1 MTCMRDPQQNAYAW
15 LAALVLCTIAASPVA
30 GQDGAEQDQADAA
43 PAPQQTAE
51 ESDQKAPK
59 ASTPA
64 ALVRVRLPLTGSAD
78 SSVQRT
84 LTRSRDRLLEA
95 ARATGDAR
103 RPVLVIELVPG
114 SSVSEGGRFERSLAV
129 ARFLGGREM
138 AGVKTVAFLPRTV
151 EGHGVLLAMACE
163 EIVMAPA
170 AEIGNAPADDPQGE
184 PVSETVVA
192 AYREIANS
200 TRTVPEA
207 LALGMVD
214 PGREVLEV
222 ETEQGLQFVFRR
234 DLEEFTKTRE
244 LIRQSTVI
252 PRGSTGPIN
261 GKDGRRFGFVKY
273 LARDTGGLARSV
285 GVAEDSLTESGAI
298 GDAWRPVVV
307 DLTGPITPR
316 VARRVET
323 LVGMELDADQAD
335 RANWVALRIDSLG
348 GDLVACVDLARWLAN
363 LDHNSVRTVAYVPVE
378 ARGGAA
384 LVALACDEIVL
395 QEGSALGVGP
405 SLETPDEA
413 MLANAEAV
421 LTEVALNAR
430 RTWSLMAAMINPA
443 IDLSVYRQAQTGETR
458 IMSRDEAASLPDAA
472 AWAAVGPALADDGPL
487 VFTPDAADRL
497 GLADHVVASFDE
509 LQERYLLGEPP
520 KQLKPN
526 LALEFVEA
534 LAAPELGAVLIMV
547 GIMGVYFELRMPGVG
562 VGGFVASVAFLLFF
576 WSNFLNGTAGWLE
589 VLLFVAGI
597 GFLLLEIFVLPGFG
611 IFGLGGAA
619 MIVASLVLASLTFV
633 VPASDGELQQLVRSI
648 GSVAL
653 ATIAFVVIG
662 FASRRLIFSSPM
674 YKEMVLDAATPEEK
688 EIQER
693 RETLADYSHLL
704 GQTGSA
710 ATDLR
715 PAGKADIDG
724 ELLDVIAEADI
735 IDKGTPIVVVDTQA
749 TRVVV
754 RRA

>member
-1 MTCMRDPQQNAYAW
+1 MTPTRDPQLHPYAW
-15 LAALVLCTIAASPVA
+15 LAALALCTLAASPA
-30 GQDGAEQDQADAA
+30 AAQDEADAP
-43 PAPQQTAE
+43 PASGAAEAEKETAE
-51 ESDQKAPK
+51 KAEPK

-64 ALVRVRLPLTGSAD
+64 ALVRVRLPLTGNAD

-84 LTRSRDRLLEA
+84 LIRSRDRLLEA
-95 ARATGDAR
+95 ARATGDGR

-114 SSVSEGGRFERSLAV
+114 SSVSEGGRFERSSAV

-138 AGVKTVAFLPRTV
+138 AGVKTVAFLPQTV
-151 EGHGVLLAMACE
+151 KGHGVLLAMACE

-170 AEIGNAPADDPQGE
+170 AEIGNATADDPDGE
-184 PVSETVVA
+184 AVSETVIA

-200 TRTVPEA
+200 TRTLPEA

-214 PGREVLEV
+214 PDLEVLEV
-222 ETEQGLQFVFRR
+222 ETEEGLQFVLRR
-234 DLEEFTKTRE
+234 DLDEFTKTRQ

-273 LARDTGGLARSV
+273 IARDTGGLARAV
-285 GVAEDSLTESGAI
+285 GVAEDSLAESGAI
-298 GDAWRPVVV
+298 GDEWRPVIV

-323 LVGMELDADQAD
+323 LVGMEIESD
-335 RANWVALRIDSLG
+335 RANWVGLRIDSLG
-348 GDLVACVDLARWLAN
+348 GDLSACLDLARWLAN

-384 LVALACDEIVL
+384 LVALACDEIAL
-395 QEGSALGVGP
+395 QEDSALGVGP

-413 MLANAEAV
+413 MLANAEA
-421 LTEVALNAR
+421 ALIDIAPNAR
-430 RTWSLMAAMINPA
+430 RTWSLMAAMVNPDV
-443 IDLSVYRQAQTGETR
+443 DLSVYRQAQTGETR
-458 IMSRDEAASLPDAA
+458 IMSAEEAGTLPDAA
-472 AWAAVGPALADDGPL
+472 AWAAVGPAAPDDGPL
-487 VFTPDAADRL
+487 VFSPDAADRL

-509 LQERYLLGEPP
+509 LQERYLLSEPP
-520 KQLKPN
+520 RQLTPN
-526 LALEFVEA
+526 LALEFIEA

-547 GIMGVYFELRMPGVG
+547 GIMGVYFELRMPGIG

-589 VLLFVAGI
+589 VLLFAAGI

-633 VPASDGELQQLVRSI
+633 VPASDGELQQLVRSV

-662 FASRRLIFSSPM
+662 FASRRVIFSSPM

-688 EIQER
+688 ELLER
-693 RETLADYSHLL
+693 REAMADYSRLL
-704 GQTGSA
+704 GQTGVA

-724 ELLDVIAEADI
+724 ELLDVITEADL
-735 IDKGTPIVVVDTQA
+735 IDKGTPVVVIDTQA